1 MKNADERYQAAKD
14 LLVDLQNL
22 QKSLEKEAGA
32 SISPASLRTSPAN
45 GKLTGVQTDTTV
57 TSA

>member
-1 MKNADERYQAAKD
+1 MGDIPAELQPIVQKCLMKNADERYQAAKD

-32 SISPASLRTSPAN
+32 SISPAS
-45 GKLTGVQTDTTV
+45 
-57 TSA
+57 